1 MHRNVEKKSRRGQ
14 LGLSGLWMAGVGF
27 VITAVVLAIGA
38 RILTGVK
45 NQTNATTDPQ
55 AITVINNGLQSLSDL
70 GGWMPLIAL
79 VVAGV
84 LILGLLI
91 RAFGGFGGGSDVG

>member
-1 MHRNVEKKSRRGQ
+1 MEGKRRGQ
-14 LGLSGLWMAGVGF
+14 LQLSALWTAGVAF

-45 NQTNATTDPQ
+45 NQTNATSDPQ
-55 AITVINNGLQSLSDL
+55 AITVINYGLQSLSDL